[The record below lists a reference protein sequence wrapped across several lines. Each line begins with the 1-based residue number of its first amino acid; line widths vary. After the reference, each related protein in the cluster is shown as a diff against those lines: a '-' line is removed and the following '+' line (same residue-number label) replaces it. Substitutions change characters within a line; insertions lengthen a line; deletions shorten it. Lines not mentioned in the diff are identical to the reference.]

1 MDGPRRT
8 PRIGNSSTH
17 TGLAARMNRA
27 QDDAG
32 EDERDKVVTSRG
44 ADELL
49 AWAREAG
56 GGDEAGPDSSTL
68 SAVESLLRDV

>member
-8 PRIGNSSTH
+8 PRIGNQSTR

-27 QDDAG
+27 KSDDPG
-32 EDERDKVVTSRG
+32 RDGLVTSRG

-49 AWAREAG
+49 ARAREAG
-56 GGDEAGPDSSTL
+56 SDEEGPDESTL
-68 SAVESLLRDV
+68 ADIHSLLRDV

>member
-8 PRIGNSSTH
+8 PRIGNQSTR
-17 TGLAARMNRA
+17 TGLAERISQAKR
-27 QDDAG
+27 DDPVR
-32 EDERDKVVTSRG
+32 DEVVTSRG

-56 GGDEAGPDSSTL
+56 TGEEGPDESTL
-68 SAVESLLRDV
+68 ADIHSLLREV